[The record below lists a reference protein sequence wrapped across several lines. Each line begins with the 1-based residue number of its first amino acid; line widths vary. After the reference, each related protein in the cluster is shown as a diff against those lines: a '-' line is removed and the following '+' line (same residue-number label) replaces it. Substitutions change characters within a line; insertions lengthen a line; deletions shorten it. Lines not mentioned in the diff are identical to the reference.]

1 MLNFVGKVRNIS
13 QCGNIA
19 ASIQQVSVKNNN
31 IRCFLETVQ
40 FVISDIIS
48 SKRLQSLVP
57 MDLLMNTYFL
67 CCINAGRV
75 GAIKFML

>member
-1 MLNFVGKVRNIS
+1 MKH
-13 QCGNIA
+13 Q
-19 ASIQQVSVKNNN
+19 
-31 IRCFLETVQ
+31 TVQ

-57 MDLLMNTYFL
+57 MNVLMNTHFF

-75 GAIKFML
+75 GAIEFML